1 MNKLTLGI
9 VALLV
14 LVGVTVGLGQTA
26 GIDRTTLVYS
36 KATYLDA
43 TATDTTQYYSLW
55 DRAKGQ
61 ATNLS
66 VQGVATDS
74 ASIIIQY
81 QLKNSVTGLTGSLTL
96 LDTLTIANTGT
107 SNSAALVGTLA
118 QATLL
123 GYDLIR
129 FEQNY
134 ITGNGTTS
142 GRIVKVYMHLVK

>member
-1 MNKLTLGI
+1 MNKFTLGI

-14 LVGVTVGLGQTA
+14 ALSTVAVGQTA
-26 GIDRTTLVYS
+26 GIDRTVQVYS

-43 TATDTTQYYSLW
+43 TATDTTQYYSLY
-55 DRAKGQ
+55 DRSKGL

-66 VQGVATDS
+66 LQGVATDS
-74 ASIIIQY
+74 ASIIVQY

-96 LDTLTIANTGT
+96 LDTLTIANTGS
-107 SNSAALVGTLA
+107 SNSAALIGNLA
-118 QATLL
+118 TSTIL

-134 ITGNGTTS
+134 ITGNGTTA
-142 GRIVKVYMHLVK
+142 GRIVKIYMMLVK